1 MLRDGD
7 ETPIG
12 GHISHIRAKEA
23 LDKALEL
30 AGYDK
35 PKAKNVGRGL
45 AFSEWSPSGGEG
57 NVFVTIEEDGRI
69 KVLSPVVDQ
78 GAGVLTVIVEVVGEE
93 LQTAPEQIELKQV
106 DSTIVPSDG
115 GVGGSRA
122 TRVYGNASYEAGV
135 KARDELLAFAAQ
147 ALEVEPKELE
157 LDSGMIV
164 HPRTKRRMSFADVI
178 KFKGAPIYVRG
189 YYKSTEKSHDAS
201 VAAQIAEVH
210 VDPETGEVTL
220 RKMVS
225 AHTTGKVINPLMHQ
239 GQIEGGV
246 VFGLGYALTE
256 EVLFDGARI
265 TTSNFGEFKIPNI
278 MDIPPLKTD
287 VMENVPAGPGPYNSL
302 AIGEVANT
310 PTAAAIANAVADACG
325 VRIMDLPITSEKVY
339 RSRSSGY

>member
-1 MLRDGD
+1 
-7 ETPIG
+7 
-12 GHISHIRAKEA
+12 
-23 LDKALEL
+23 
-30 AGYDK
+30 
-35 PKAKNVGRGL
+35 
-45 AFSEWSPSGGEG
+45 
-57 NVFVTIEEDGRI
+57 
-69 KVLSPVVDQ
+69 
-78 GAGVLTVIVEVVGEE
+78 
-93 LQTAPEQIELKQV
+93 
-106 DSTIVPSDG
+106 
-115 GVGGSRA
+115 
-122 TRVYGNASYEAGV
+122 
-135 KARDELLAFAAQ
+135 
-147 ALEVEPKELE
+147 
-157 LDSGMIV
+157 
-164 HPRTKRRMSFADVI
+164 VI

-325 VRIMDLPITSEKVY
+325 VRITDLPITSEKVY
-339 RSRSSGY
+339 RRLKQRLVGPA